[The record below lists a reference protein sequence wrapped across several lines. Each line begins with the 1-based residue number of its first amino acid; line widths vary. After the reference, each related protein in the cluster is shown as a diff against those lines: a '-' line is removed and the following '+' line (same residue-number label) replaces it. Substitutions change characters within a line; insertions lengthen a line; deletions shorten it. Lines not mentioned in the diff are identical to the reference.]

1 MEALASA
8 LASLGTRGVC
18 ECVSEGE
25 GDVQSDGQS
34 KVSDYCGDVHHS
46 HHERGHDSGDT
57 DDDDDGRRLRRGTR
71 ELVSGVSGAFL
82 IRGAL
87 TLTEASDLREA
98 VVRLHV
104 AEVEAAKGRHHTSA
118 TKAVHTDNAAHK
130 ASECQSD
137 AVASST
143 ATR

>member
-1 MEALASA
+1 
-8 LASLGTRGVC
+8 
-18 ECVSEGE
+18 VSEGE
-25 GDVQSDGQS
+25 GDVQSDGQA
-34 KVSDYCGDVHHS
+34 KVSDHCAQHHCDGVHHS

-57 DDDDDGRRLRRGTR
+57 DNDDDGGRLRRGTR

-137 AVASST
+137 VVASST